1 MNMGERITTIMFK
14 KLIKNLT
21 SATDNKITQMKEVND
36 KLADQKKVIDSLQHS
51 FDFLY
56 SKFDDMQ
63 TENEKI
69 KEDVKT
75 MKWENE
81 RLTKKMFD
89 IEENT
94 KHANIQLN

>member
-1 MNMGERITTIMFK
+1 MGERVTSAMLKSMIE
-14 KLIKNLT
+14 NLT
-21 SATDNKITQMKEVND
+21 LVHKESTDKLSTQMKEVTD

-51 FDFLY
+51 LDFLY
-56 SKFDDMQ
+56 SKFDDMR

-75 MKWENE
+75 VKLENE

-89 IEENT
+89 IEEND
-94 KHANIQLN
+94 KLA